1 MAEIRLFCESG
12 SPWVAE
18 AVTALESEDHG
29 AVVIYVDQGAD
40 KYDWQSQFN
49 AWISADVAMSWHMNR
64 NAGSISGLIG
74 VAVTGDCSCEH
85 FDELVEQLKGIAQG
99 L

>member
-40 KYDWQSQFN
+40 KYDWQDKFN
-49 AWISADVAMSWHMNR
+49 VWHASDVLQTWGRVYAVPSV
-64 NAGSISGLIG
+64 SGLIG

-85 FDELVEQLKGIAQG
+85 FDEIVEQLKGIAQG